1 MPRKNFIQQLETYQL
16 KQLITMFQHPFA
28 YDTLFIKIWSFP
40 PLLHLVYSS
49 MFSSAAG
56 TCWSQCYLLLPK
68 SSTWQWLIYSH
79 QVSIQVKGSRKMATV
94 VLIRWP
100 AVHHKKSHT
109 ILLYKAQ
116 SMIII
121 VTTSNTIFNLQ
132 YDCTML

>member
-16 KQLITMFQHPFA
+16 KQLITMLQHPFA

-49 MFSSAAG
+49 CLAQLLAHADLSVTSFYQ
-56 TCWSQCYLLLPK
+56 SQALE
-68 SSTWQWLIYSH
+68 WLIYSH
-79 QVSIQVKGSRKMATV
+79 QVSIQVKGSRKVATV

-116 SMIII
+116 NMIII

-132 YDCTML
+132 